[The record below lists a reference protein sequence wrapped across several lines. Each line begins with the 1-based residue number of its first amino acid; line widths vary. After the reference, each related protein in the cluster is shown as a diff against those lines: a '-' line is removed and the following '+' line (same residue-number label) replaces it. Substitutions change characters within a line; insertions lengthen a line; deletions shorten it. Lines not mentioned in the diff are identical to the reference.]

1 MEGKLEEQRP
11 YWEQKN
17 TEIREGREGGQKT
30 NILRGMKREGCTY
43 KTTTTK
49 RCYFYK
55 DKEKALREHESTL
68 VGKN

>member
-17 TEIREGREGGQKT
+17 TEIREGREGGKKT

-49 RCYFYK
+49 KMLF
-55 DKEKALREHESTL
+55 L
-68 VGKN
+68 